1 MKKKRK
7 KRKRCKSE
15 RGTAE
20 LHHRGD
26 LHLNS
31 DAI

>member
-26 LHLNS
+26 LNS